1 MACLS
6 SYNCFPCSRVVL
18 ASHLQGEFTVEISQ
32 VEEDKFSG
40 PGREILLSLGLCTPI
55 SRGFKMLCDFLES

>member
-18 ASHLQGEFTVEISQ
+18 ASRLQGEFTVEMQ

-40 PGREILLSLGLCTPI
+40 AGREILLSLGLCTPI